1 LYQEHIFTCNGPIS
15 IFCFILPLFGVF
27 FNETLWFEMVQM
39 ATIQDPLATIKDISF
54 KSDMVI
60 CVSSGTIIWLL
71 ICDLEK

>member
-1 LYQEHIFTCNGPIS
+1 MDQYQYFVLSCHFLEF
-15 IFCFILPLFGVF
+15 F
-27 FNETLWFEMVQM
+27 FNETPWFEMVQM